1 RAGII
6 PDQMVS
12 RTGYAEGSLVDYNA
26 RSFKT
31 SNSVHYKLS
40 NTVEAIAQVNWG
52 AGTSVYTGSDRYS
65 LRNFSI
71 GQYKLELKG
80 QDFMLRGYTTQERS
94 GDSYISSI
102 LGVYINETSKANTT
116 WFPQYVGNYVGAR
129 AAGAPDAQAH
139 TMARA
144 AADVGRYEV
153 GTPQFEAAKQR
164 IMNSTISSGAGAK
177 FNDRSNL
184 WHYEGMYN
192 FT

>member
-40 NTVEAIAQVNWG
+40 NTVEAIAQANWG
-52 AGTSVYTGSDRYS
+52 TGTSVYTGSDRYS

-102 LGVYINETSKANTT
+102 LGVYLNEQSKANTT
-116 WFPQYVGNYVGAR
+116 WFPQYVGNFVGAR
-129 AAGAPDAQAH
+129 AQGMSEAEAHVYARGIADQGRFEPGTAEFNQA
-139 TMARA
+139 
-144 AADVGRYEV
+144 
-153 GTPQFEAAKQR
+153 KKN
-164 IMNSTISSGAGAK
+164 IMDKTISSQ
-177 FNDRSNL
+177 
-184 WHYEGMYN
+184 
-192 FT
+192 